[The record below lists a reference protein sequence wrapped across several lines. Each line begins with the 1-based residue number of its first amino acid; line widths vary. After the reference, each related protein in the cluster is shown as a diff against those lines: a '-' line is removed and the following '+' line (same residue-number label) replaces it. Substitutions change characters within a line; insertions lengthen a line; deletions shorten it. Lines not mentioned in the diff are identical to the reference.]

1 MARKRF
7 VNPMTALRDMSRK
20 ASLTK
25 FEVGLLVFQI
35 AVGAFFEGIG
45 IGMLLP
51 ILTVID
57 KPTVLNAPT
66 GILKTL
72 VHVGSFFHITINLAT
87 LLVMAFVPI
96 ILRQVVYFWS
106 AWYLAIVNQRAV
118 TRLRSK
124 GFGAIV
130 HGDLSF
136 LVEEGQGNLISLL
149 TTQIS
154 RAGNA
159 IVQWVNQIGSAIT
172 IAVYVGILLYLQPW
186 LTAFTVVA
194 MLAISVI
201 IRGNVKRS
209 RAYGAEA
216 ATLNNKAMSTVSE
229 RLGNIR
235 LIKMRGQEEQET
247 ERVTTVVRDLEMAG
261 VRIAVA
267 RAAVEIT
274 VDPALM
280 LAAFC
285 IIFVGVT
292 FFHIGLDKLGLFLF
306 ILLRLNQKTK
316 DYSGGRQ
323 NLAAFMDSLNIVHA
337 TIGRAF
343 KARRIRG
350 GKVPFEGLKD
360 KIELRDVEFCYGD
373 ESADRLV
380 LRDVNL
386 TIEAGSLIA
395 LVGRSGAGKST
406 LVDLIPRLRDAT
418 GGEVLLDSTPIREF
432 ELRSLRRRVGFMT
445 QDALL
450 FNTTIREN
458 LVYGL
463 EREPTDE
470 QIEAAL
476 EAAYCLEFVDEMPD
490 RLQTV
495 VGDRGVRMSG
505 GQRQRLALAR
515 VLLEDPDIL
524 ILDEP
529 TSALDSE
536 SEQYIQKALD
546 AMMGSRTLIVIAH
559 RLSTVQR
566 AARIFVLEGGVIVE
580 SGTHQELLDLDGAYR
595 KLFDLQIYG

>member
-1 MARKRF
+1 VARKSR
-7 VNPMTALRDMSRK
+7 VNPWTALRDMKRK

-25 FEVGLLVFQI
+25 FELGLLIGQI
-35 AVGAFFEGIG
+35 VLGAFLEGIG
-45 IGMLLP
+45 IGLLLP
-51 ILTVID
+51 VLTFIQDPNALRHPSMLFKVLILVGGF
-57 KPTVLNAPT
+57 L
-66 GILKTL
+66 
-72 VHVGSFFHITINLAT
+72 HVPVNLAT
-87 LLVMAFVPI
+87 LLAMAFVPI
-96 ILRQVVYFWS
+96 VVRQLVYFWG
-106 AWYLAIVNQRAV
+106 AWYLALVQQRAV

-130 HGDLSF
+130 RGDLSF
-136 LVEEGQGNLISLL
+136 IVAEGQGNLISLL

-159 IVQWVNQIGSAIT
+159 ILQWVNQIASAIT
-172 IAVYVGILLYLQPW
+172 IAVYVALLLALQPL
-186 LTAFTVVA
+186 LTVFTVVA
-194 MLAISVI
+194 MALISII

-209 RAYGAEA
+209 RAYGGEA
-216 ATLNNKAMSTVSE
+216 SRLNNKAMSTVSE

-235 LIKMRGQEEQET
+235 LIKMRGQEDQET
-247 ERVTTVVRDLEMAG
+247 EHVTTVVRDLEMAG
-261 VRIAVA
+261 VRIAIA

-280 LAAFC
+280 IAAFV
-285 IIFVGVT
+285 IIYVGVS
-292 FFHIGLDKLGLFLF
+292 FFHITLASLGLFLF

-316 DYSGGRQ
+316 DYSGGKQ
-323 NLAAFMDSLNIVHA
+323 NLAAFVDSLDLVHA
-337 TIGRAF
+337 TIGRAHE
-343 KARRIRG
+343 AHRIKG
-350 GKVPFEGLKD
+350 GKRRFEGLKD
-360 KIELRDVEFCYGD
+360 RIDMRDVGFSYED
-373 ESADRLV
+373 ETDERLV
-380 LRDVNL
+380 LRDVSL
-386 TIEAGSLIA
+386 QIPRGSLTA

-418 GGEVLLDSTPIREF
+418 HGEVLLDGVPIREF
-432 ELRSLRRRVGFMT
+432 DLRTLRRRVGFMT

-458 LVYGL
+458 LIYGL
-463 EREPTDE
+463 EREPADE
-470 QIEAAL
+470 QIERAL

-490 RLQTV
+490 RLETM

-515 VLLEDPDIL
+515 VFLEDPDIL

-546 AMMGSRTLIVIAH
+546 RIMGSRTVIVIAH

-566 AARIFVLEGGVIVE
+566 ANTIYVLEGGVIVE
-580 SGTHQELLDLDGAYR
+580 HGTHQELLDLEGAYR
-595 KLFDLQIYG
+595 KLFDLQIYS

>member
-1 MARKRF
+1 LARKRF
-7 VNPMTALRDMSRK
+7 VNPLTALRDMSRK
-20 ASLTK
+20 AALTK
-25 FEVGLLVFQI
+25 FELGLLVFQI
-35 AVGAFFEGIG
+35 VIGAGFEGIG

-51 ILTVID
+51 VLTVVD
-57 KPTVLNAPT
+57 KPSVLQNPT
-66 GILKTL
+66 GILKYL
-72 VHVGSFFHITINLAT
+72 VHAGSLVHITINLAT

-96 ILRQVVYFWS
+96 ILRQIVYFWS
-106 AWYLAIVNQRAV
+106 AWYLAIVQQRAV

-130 HGDLSF
+130 HGELSF

-154 RAGNA
+154 RAGLA

-172 IAVYVGILLYLQPW
+172 IAVYVGLLLYLQAW

-201 IRGNVKRS
+201 IRGNVRRS
-209 RAYGAEA
+209 RTYGAEA
-216 ATLNNKAMSTVSE
+216 AELNNRAMSTVSE

-247 ERVTTVVRDLEMAG
+247 ERVTAVVRDLEMAG

-280 LAAFC
+280 LAAFF
-285 IIFVGVT
+285 IIFVGVQT
-292 FFHIGLDKLGLFLF
+292 FHISLASLGLFLF

-337 TIGRAF
+337 TIGRAI

-350 GKVPFEGLKD
+350 GNVPFEGLKD
-360 KIELRDVEFCYGD
+360 KIELKDVGFSYGD
-373 ESADRLV
+373 ESEERLV
-380 LRDVNL
+380 LKDVDL
-386 TIEAGSLIA
+386 TIPAGSLIA

-418 GGEVLLDSTPIREF
+418 RGEVLLDGTPIREF

-463 EREPTDE
+463 EREPADE

-490 RLQTV
+490 RLETL

-515 VLLEDPDIL
+515 VLLEGPDIL

-546 AMMGSRTLIVIAH
+546 EMMGSRTLIVIAH

-566 AARIFVLEGGVIVE
+566 ADRIFVLEGGVIVE
-580 SGTHQELLDLDGAYR
+580 SGTHKELLELEGAYR